1 MHGNAFKWTPEIE
14 AEIFSRLASGETVM
28 QICGP
33 DRDDFLPGE
42 RTFYK
47 RLSEDAEFA
56 QEYARAREAQAHHEA
71 DEIKGLADAATPE
84 NVHVARLQID
94 ARKWRASKM
103 APKVYGD
110 KQAVLHGN
118 DPDNPLPASIAVT
131 FVRPDGGA

>member
-1 MHGNAFKWTPEIE
+1 MHGNAFQWTPEIE
-14 AEIFSRLASGETVM
+14 AEIFSRLASGETIM
-28 QICGP
+28 QICGV

-47 RLSEDAEFA
+47 RLAEDAEFA

-71 DEIKGLADAATPE
+71 DEIKGLADAATAE
-84 NVHVARLQID
+84 TVHVARLQID

-110 KQAVLHGN
+110 KTLIGS
-118 DPDNPLPASIAVT
+118 DPDNPLPASISVA
-131 FVRPDGGA
+131 FVRPDGTP